1 MEAFG
6 QPAGH
11 LYTPQWKVPL
21 FCAIFLHVIIFA
33 GVFYAPEIFRTKPK
47 FAKIQTVSLVN
58 LAQPAASAKPAAS
71 GQRQPPARPPKKT
84 ATKKTPVKT
93 ESVAGKTVAAPVA
106 DNAPPKAISVNP
118 QKRKIKKQ
126 IAEPQKTV
134 DRRQEQ
140 LKKERAQRRA
150 RELAQ
155 KLKEEAR
162 REAQLEKQAL
172 LAEIRAKL
180 AEQALEE
187 ERDLFTKTSEIDD
200 IPPAPEP
207 PSQPDSPQGA
217 QSSSSGSSGIIGHQY
232 YTTVGAI
239 IQSHWVL
246 PPNLENEA
254 DLQATLVI
262 KINQSG
268 RIIDMFFEKKSPNAM
283 FNQFVTN
290 SVNAS
295 NPLPPIPPALGL
307 KEIEFEMFFS
317 KEGVH

>member
-6 QPAGH
+6 HPAGH
-11 LYTPQWKVPL
+11 LHKTQWKIPL
-21 FCAIFLHVIIFA
+21 FCALILHLLIFV
-33 GVFYAPEIFRTKPK
+33 GGFYAPEFFKAKPK
-47 FAKIQTVSLVN
+47 FAKIHTVNLVN
-58 LAQPAASAKPAAS
+58 LAQPAAPAKPASASKKRSAKPA
-71 GQRQPPARPPKKT
+71 PPQKKAVTKRTATAKKT
-84 ATKKTPVKT
+84 N
-93 ESVAGKTVAAPVA
+93 GRKTVATTTT

-118 QKRKIKKQ
+118 KKRKIKKQ
-126 IAEPQKTV
+126 LAEPKKTV
-134 DRRQEQ
+134 DRKEEQ
-140 LKKERAQRRA
+140 IKKERARRKA

-155 KLKEEAR
+155 KLR

-172 LAEIRAKL
+172 LAEIKAKL
-180 AEQALEE
+180 AQQALEE
-187 ERDLFTKTSEIDD
+187 ERDLFERTNEIAD
-200 IPPAPEP
+200 IPPVPTPQQQSAPAK
-207 PSQPDSPQGA
+207 SA
-217 QSSSSGSSGIIGHQY
+217 QSSATGGSGIIGHQY
-232 YTTVGAI
+232 YTTIGAI

-268 RIIDMFFEKKSPNAM
+268 RIIDMFFEKKSPNTM

-295 NPLPPIPPALGL
+295 NPLPPIPPALGM

-317 KEGVH
+317 REGVH